1 MSETPPSLWKRPWNS
16 PARVLAWFA
25 LLVGATFPLLCGIA
39 LLTGQHTRSPG
50 WVLTA
55 LLASVVLSVVVAALF
70 FFLRWLWS
78 WKNLLRFLF
87 VILCLITIV
96 ALFYAE
102 ENWRGKHAWQTYR
115 AQLEAKGEKFSLA
128 ALAPPPVPDDRN
140 LALAPLLRPATD
152 FTQGANGVV
161 WHDTNGLAR
170 LESISTQ
177 LFPGRFTNDHLVLG
191 SLEKGTFADLPACAA
206 FYRGNTN
213 YPQAPADASPAE
225 TILVALG
232 RFAPE
237 FQQLREAAAARP
249 DCRFPTHY
257 DVEPPWSI
265 LLPHL
270 ARMKALTTFT
280 HVRAVAELQAGRSAD
295 AFDDLKLGLRFSDS
309 LKGEP
314 LLISHLV
321 RIATLTI
328 NLQTLR
334 EGLLRH
340 AWTDPQLAEL
350 ATHLASE
357 DLLTDYELAMRGERA
372 LETGGVEFLGRQG
385 FRTNPFDYL
394 GSDDESP
401 GPPFCGNA
409 FPSGWFYQNMLTMAR
424 AFEDFALPVVDARN
438 HRVFPDVGEK
448 GTRAVNQM
456 RTGPYTIIAKMLL
469 PALGKAVSRSA
480 QIQTYVDAGHVA
492 SALERFRLAG
502 GKLPDALTTLTPA
515 LLAKVPADVIDGKPL
530 RYRLRDEGGYLLYSL
545 GWNQTDDGGQLAW
558 TEHGKEKPSVDV
570 IKGDWV
576 WSMPGSR

>member
-1 MSETPPSLWKRPWNS
+1 MSETPPSVWKRPWNS

-25 LLVGATFPLLCGIA
+25 LLAGTTFPLLCGIA
-39 LLTGQHTRSPG
+39 FLTDQNARGRDI
-50 WVLTA
+50 VLTA
-55 LLASVVLSVVVAALF
+55 LLGSVVLPVVVAALF
-70 FFLRWLWS
+70 LFIRWLWS
-78 WKNLLRFLF
+78 WKNFLRFLF
-87 VILCLITIV
+87 VVLCLITIV

-102 ENWRGKHAWQTYR
+102 ENWRGKYAWQTYR
-115 AQLEAKGEKFSLA
+115 AQLETKGEKLDLA
-128 ALAPPPVPDDRN
+128 ALAPAPVPDDRN
-140 LALAPLLRPATD
+140 FALAPLLRPATD
-152 FTQGANGVV
+152 FSQGTNGVV

-170 LESISTQ
+170 LESISAQ
-177 LFPGRFTNDHLVLG
+177 LLPGRFTNDHLVLG

-206 FYRGNTN
+206 FYRSNTN
-213 YPQAPADASPAE
+213 YPQAAADATPAE

-237 FQQLREAAAARP
+237 FQQSREAADARP

-257 DVEPPWSI
+257 DMEPPWSI

-280 HVRAVAELQAGRSAD
+280 HVRALAELEAGRPAE

-321 RIATLTI
+321 RVATLTI

-340 AWTDPQLAEL
+340 AWTDRQLAEL

-357 DLLTDYELAMRGERA
+357 DLLAEYELAMRGKRA
-372 LETGGVEFLGRQG
+372 LGTGGLEFLSRQG

-394 GSDDESP
+394 GSDDESSCTP
-401 GPPFCGNA
+401 CCGNA
-409 FPSGWFYQNMLTMAR
+409 FPSGWFDQNMLTIAR
-424 AFEDFALPVVDARN
+424 AFEDFTLPVVDARN

-448 GTRAVNQM
+448 GIRAVSQM
-456 RTGPYTIIAKMLL
+456 RTGPYTIVAKILL
-469 PALGKAVSRSA
+469 PALGKAVPRSA
-480 QIQTYVDAGHVA
+480 RMQTYVDEGHVA
-492 SALERFRLAG
+492 SALERFRLAN
-502 GKLPDALTTLTPA
+502 GKLPNALPTLTPA
-515 LLAKVPADVIDGKPL
+515 LLTKVPTDVIDGKPL
-530 RYRLRDEGGYLLYSL
+530 RYRLRGEGGYIIYSL
-545 GWNQTDDGGQLAW
+545 GWDQTDDGGQLAW
-558 TEHGKEKPSVDV
+558 TEHEKGKPNVDV

-576 WSMPGSR
+576 WLMPGPR